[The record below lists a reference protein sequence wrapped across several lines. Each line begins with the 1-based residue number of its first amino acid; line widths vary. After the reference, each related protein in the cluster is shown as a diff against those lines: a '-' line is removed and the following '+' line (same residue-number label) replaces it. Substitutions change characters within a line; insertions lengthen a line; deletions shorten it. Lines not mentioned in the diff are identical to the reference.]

1 MTAGDDSGGA
11 QVMSQAAVMTQGLQ
25 ADRNKRGET
34 HTVMHNSFLLR
45 GLPSSCHLINA
56 SFPPLPASLLSLLL
70 SQTHHLPSLP
80 NTSPL
85 SFPLLL
91 LLFPPCL
98 FSTFLPSFQV
108 ILPPISTLH
117 YTSEFP
123 TSISFSI
130 SLRGLLYSSS
140 SFPTSLPPTQPYLPT
155 QA

>member
-1 MTAGDDSGGA
+1 MYSGDDGAMTQASGGDSAGGDDSGH
-11 QVMSQAAVMTQGLQ
+11 T

-56 SFPPLPASLLSLLL
+56 SFPPSFLPPSLLFTS
-70 SQTHHLPSLP
+70 SPSLP
-80 NTSPL
+80 QLPL
-85 SFPLLL
+85 RLLLPLLR
-91 LLFPPCL
+91 L
-98 FSTFLPSFQV
+98 FSTFLPSSQV

-123 TSISFSI
+123 TSFSFSA
-130 SLRGLLYSSS
+130 SPQRSVR
-140 SFPTSLPPTQPYLPT
+140 PPPRLTRLCLPT